1 MGFLQKLKGALPDKG
16 TGLVY
21 ADVMSGRTPIYSAFG
36 RDIYASD
43 VVTQAMGCVTDEIKK
58 LAPAHVITRGAD
70 IEPAGA
76 GDNRQRVLNNPNHY
90 MTTFDFLGRVMYA
103 YFSKY
108 NSWVVPTYR
117 VDKLGRRL
125 YTGLYPVDPSGVTF
139 MEDSTGRLFVE
150 LTFNNDPEP
159 WVLPYSDIIHLRRNY
174 GADEYMGGGPGGIG
188 DERGLLNTLE
198 INHQLMQGI
207 SKTMKS
213 SQAINGIVKYGS
225 IIGEAQTRKAA
236 QEWEEKLRNNQS
248 GILVMDM
255 QSQYTHV
262 PRDLKLVD
270 ADTLKFIDE
279 KILRHFGVPLA
290 ILTGDY
296 TKAQYEAFY
305 QKAIEPL
312 VIQLSQEFT
321 RVLCTESD
329 GRGHKIQFFAK
340 ELIFMSTDQKINMVN
355 LLAPTGALYENEK
368 RTAFGMWPLPELVGK
383 RYMSLNWIDANKANE
398 YQVGQGDEDD
408 PATDDQHAGGAGNE
422 E

>member
-1 MGFLQKLKGALPDKG
+1 
-16 TGLVY
+16 
-21 ADVMSGRTPIYSAFG
+21 MSGRSPIYSAFG

-43 VVTQAMGCVTDEIKK
+43 VVQQAMGCVTDEIKK

-108 NSWVVPTYR
+108 NAWVVPTYR
-117 VDKLGRRL
+117 MDGQGRKT
-125 YTGLYPVDPSGVTF
+125 YTGLYPLDPSAVTF
-139 MEDSTGRLFVE
+139 MEDRTGRLFVE
-150 LTFNNDPEP
+150 LRFNNDPEP

-225 IIGEAQTRKAA
+225 IIGETQTRQAA
-236 QEWEEKLRNNQS
+236 KEWEEKLRNNQG

-270 ADTLKFIDE
+270 APTLKFIDE
-279 KILRHFGVPLA
+279 KILRHFGVSLP

-305 QKAIEPL
+305 QKAVEPL

-329 GRGHKIQFFAK
+329 GRGHKIQFFTK
-340 ELIFMSTDQKINMVN
+340 ELAFMSIDQKISMVN
-355 LLAPTGALYENEK
+355 LLAPTGALFENEK

-398 YQVGQGDEDD
+398 YQVGKPDD
-408 PATDDQHAGGAGNE
+408 GQPANDQHAGGAGNE